1 MKTEFNTIN
10 TGLRSRKYKNKS
22 GYNTNALAKKSDEIF
37 IDLFN
42 SFIGPLKKLKK
53 KKKVN
58 KIVDKALEKSVRL
71 QTTK

>member
-22 GYNTNALAKKSDEIF
+22 GYKTNALAKKSDEIF

-42 SFIGPLKKLKK
+42 SFVGPSQKIKK